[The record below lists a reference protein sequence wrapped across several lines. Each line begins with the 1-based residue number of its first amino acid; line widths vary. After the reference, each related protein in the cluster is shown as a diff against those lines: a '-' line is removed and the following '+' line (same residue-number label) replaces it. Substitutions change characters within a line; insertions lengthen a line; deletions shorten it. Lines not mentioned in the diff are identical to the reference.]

1 MKKYLIK
8 LLKNIAL
15 FAFILKK
22 MLDNYDTI
30 KSTMLDLC
38 LYLSTKERKMKNK
51 LSVIL
56 AVTSVLTMSSAT
68 ANTNNWSPWGS
79 NNNNYYNPF
88 SGGSNSFG
96 PFGGGTSFGPFG
108 GGNSMQPFGLNTG
121 SNRFGPMNGSNM
133 GPFNGGH
140 NWQNQPFNPAQIQQV
155 AEEAASTVQEV
166 VTAVQPTAESSE
178 PAKMT
183 AELFMQ
189 MVQVTEVDEGITGPE
204 VDESIK
210 SMATNESI
218 LHVAMFP
225 LSEQITNVTGKP
237 YRHLTIH
244 NICDAAT
251 AGKIADIDDRYAV
264 ILPCRIAVVEGKDG
278 KIRMISMNPDVMH
291 AMQLPED
298 ALGPAMDVAE
308 KMNAI
313 IEGAQEGSF

>member
-1 MKKYLIK
+1 
-8 LLKNIAL
+8 
-15 FAFILKK
+15 
-22 MLDNYDTI
+22 
-30 KSTMLDLC
+30 MLDLS
-38 LYLSTKERKMKNK
+38 LYLSTKEREVKNK

-56 AVTSVLTMSSAT
+56 AVTGALTMGSVT
-68 ANTNNWSPWGS
+68 AENWSPWGN

-88 SGGSNSFG
+88 SGSSNSFG

-108 GGNSMQPFGLNTG
+108 GGNNIQPFGFNTG
-121 SNRFGPMNGSNM
+121 SNRFGPMNTRNM

-140 NWQNQPFNPAQIQQV
+140 NWQNQSFNPIKAAQQ
-155 AEEAASTVQEV
+155 AADAVQETV
-166 VTAVQPTAESSE
+166 DNTTTKLDSSAS
-178 PAKMT
+178 PKMT

>member
-1 MKKYLIK
+1 
-8 LLKNIAL
+8 
-15 FAFILKK
+15 
-22 MLDNYDTI
+22 
-30 KSTMLDLC
+30 
-38 LYLSTKERKMKNK
+38 MKNK

-56 AVTSVLTMSSAT
+56 AVASVLTISSAT

-79 NNNNYYNPF
+79 NYNNYYNPF
-88 SGGSNSFG
+88 SGGSNSYG

-108 GGNSMQPFGLNTG
+108 GGNSMQPFGFNTG

-140 NWQNQPFNPAQIQQV
+140 NWQNQSFNPAQMQQV
-155 AEEAASTVQEV
+155 AKEAVSTVQEV
-166 VTAVQPTAESSE
+166 VKAVQPATESSE
-178 PAKMT
+178 PAQMT

-225 LSEQITNVTGKP
+225 LSEQIQNVTGKP
-237 YRHLTIH
+237 YRHLSIH
-244 NICDAAT
+244 NICDAVT

-291 AMQLPED
+291 AMKLPAD

-313 IEGAQEGSF
+313 IEGAKEGSF

>member
-56 AVTSVLTMSSAT
+56 AVTSVLTISSAA

>member
-1 MKKYLIK
+1 
-8 LLKNIAL
+8 
-15 FAFILKK
+15 
-22 MLDNYDTI
+22 
-30 KSTMLDLC
+30 MLDLR
-38 LYLSTKERKMKNK
+38 LYLSNKERGMKNK
-51 LSVIL
+51 LSTVL
-56 AVTSVLTMSSAT
+56 AITSILTMGSAT
-68 ANTNNWSPWGS
+68 ANTNANNWSPWNSNS
-79 NNNNYYNPF
+79 NNFSPF
-88 SGGSNSFG
+88 GNSNSFG

-108 GGNSMQPFGLNTG
+108 GGNNIQPFGFNSGTQPFGFNTG
-121 SNRFGPMNGSNM
+121 SNRFGPMNGNNM

-140 NWQNQPFNPAQIQQV
+140 NWQNQSFNPMKVAQQ
-155 AEEAASTVQEV
+155 AANTVQETVSDTV
-166 VTAVQPTAESSE
+166 VDSSSS
-178 PAKMT
+178 PKMT
-183 AELFMQ
+183 PELFMQ

-225 LSEQITNVTGKP
+225 LSEQIKNVTGKP
-237 YRHLTIH
+237 YRHLSIH

-298 ALGPAMDVAE
+298 ALFPAMDVAE

-313 IEGAQEGSF
+313 IEGAKEGSF

>member
-1 MKKYLIK
+1 
-8 LLKNIAL
+8 
-15 FAFILKK
+15 
-22 MLDNYDTI
+22 
-30 KSTMLDLC
+30 MLDLC
-38 LYLSTKERKMKNK
+38 LYLSTKEREMKNK

-56 AVTSVLTMSSAT
+56 AITGTLAMGSAT
-68 ANTNNWSPWGS
+68 ADNWSPWG
-79 NNNNYYNPF
+79 NNNNNNFNPF
-88 SGGSNSFG
+88 GNSNSFG
-96 PFGGGTSFGPFG
+96 PFGGGTNFGPFG
-108 GGNSMQPFGLNTG
+108 GGNNIQPFGFNSGVQPFGFDTR
-121 SNRFGPMNGSNM
+121 SNRFGPMHGRNM

-140 NWQNQPFNPAQIQQV
+140 NWQNQSFNPMKVAQQ
-155 AEEAASTVQEV
+155 AADTVQETV
-166 VTAVQPTAESSE
+166 AEATTDSNAS
-178 PAKMT
+178 PKMT

-189 MVQVTEVDEGITGPE
+189 MVQVTEVDEDITGPE

-225 LSEQITNVTGKP
+225 LSEQIKNVTGKP
-237 YRHLTIH
+237 YRHLSIH

-313 IEGAQEGSF
+313 IEGAKEGSF

>member
-1 MKKYLIK
+1 
-8 LLKNIAL
+8 
-15 FAFILKK
+15 LKK
-22 MLDNYDTI
+22 FCYYYDI
-30 KSTMLDLC
+30 VKSTMLDLT
-38 LYLSTKERKMKNK
+38 LYLSTKEKEVKNK

-56 AVTSVLTMSSAT
+56 AVTGALTMGSAT
-68 ANTNNWSPWGS
+68 AEYWSPWS
-79 NNNNYYNPF
+79 NNSNYYNPF

-96 PFGGGTSFGPFG
+96 PFGGGSNSFSPFGGGTSLGPFG
-108 GGNSMQPFGLNTG
+108 GGNNIQPFGFNTG
-121 SNRFGPMNGSNM
+121 SNRFGPMNTRNM

-140 NWQNQPFNPAQIQQV
+140 NWQNQSFNPIKIVQQ
-155 AEEAASTVQEV
+155 ATDTVQETV
-166 VTAVQPTAESSE
+166 DSATTDSNSSVS
-178 PAKMT
+178 PKMT

-225 LSEQITNVTGKP
+225 LSEQIQNVTGKP
-237 YRHLTIH
+237 YRHLSIH

-313 IEGAQEGSF
+313 IEGAKEGSF

>member
-1 MKKYLIK
+1 
-8 LLKNIAL
+8 
-15 FAFILKK
+15 
-22 MLDNYDTI
+22 
-30 KSTMLDLC
+30 
-38 LYLSTKERKMKNK
+38 
-51 LSVIL
+51 
-56 AVTSVLTMSSAT
+56 
-68 ANTNNWSPWGS
+68 
-79 NNNNYYNPF
+79 
-88 SGGSNSFG
+88 SFG

-155 AEEAASTVQEV
+155 AEEAVSTVQEV
-166 VTAVQPTAESSE
+166 VTAVQPAAESSE
-178 PAKMT
+178 PAQMT

>member
-1 MKKYLIK
+1 M
-8 LLKNIAL
+8 
-15 FAFILKK
+15 
-22 MLDNYDTI
+22 DNYDTI
-30 KSTMLDLC
+30 KPTLIELC
-38 LYLSTKERKMKNK
+38 LYLSTQERKVKNK

-56 AVTSVLTMSSAT
+56 AVASVLTISIAT

-79 NNNNYYNPF
+79 NYNNYYNPF
-88 SGGSNSFG
+88 SGGSNSYG

-108 GGNSMQPFGLNTG
+108 GGNSMQPFGFNTG

-140 NWQNQPFNPAQIQQV
+140 NWQNQSFNPAQIQQV
-155 AEEAASTVQEV
+155 AKEAVSTVQEV
-166 VTAVQPTAESSE
+166 VTAVQPATESSE
-178 PAKMT
+178 PAQMT

-225 LSEQITNVTGKP
+225 LSEQIQNVTGKP
-237 YRHLTIH
+237 YRHLSIH

-291 AMQLPED
+291 AMKLPAD

-313 IEGAQEGSF
+313 IEGAKEGSF

>member
-1 MKKYLIK
+1 
-8 LLKNIAL
+8 
-15 FAFILKK
+15 

-56 AVTSVLTMSSAT
+56 AVTSILTISSAT

-79 NNNNYYNPF
+79 SNNNYYNPF

-108 GGNSMQPFGLNTG
+108 GGNSMQPFGFNTG

-140 NWQNQPFNPAQIQQV
+140 NWQNQNFNPAQAQKI
-155 AEEAASTVQEV
+155 AEEAASSAQQAASTIQEV
-166 VTAVQPTAESSE
+166 VTAVQPAAESSE
-178 PAKMT
+178 PAQMT

>member
-1 MKKYLIK
+1 
-8 LLKNIAL
+8 
-15 FAFILKK
+15 
-22 MLDNYDTI
+22 
-30 KSTMLDLC
+30 
-38 LYLSTKERKMKNK
+38 MKNK
-51 LSVIL
+51 LSAILVI
-56 AVTSVLTMSSAT
+56 TGILTMGSAI
-68 ANTNNWSPWGS
+68 AQQFSPWGNS
-79 NNNNYYNPF
+79 GNYNPF
-88 SGGSNSFG
+88 SGNTNSFG
-96 PFGGGTSFGPFG
+96 PFGVGNNFNPFG
-108 GGNSMQPFGLNTG
+108 GSNGYKPFGFNSGTQPFGFDPR
-121 SNRFGPMNGSNM
+121 SNQFGPMRGNNM

-140 NWQNQPFNPAQIQQV
+140 NWQNQSFNPAQIQQV
-155 AEEAASTVQEV
+155 AKEAVSTVQEV
-166 VTAVQPTAESSE
+166 VTAVQPATESSE
-178 PAKMT
+178 PAQMT

-225 LSEQITNVTGKP
+225 LSEQIQNVTGKP
-237 YRHLTIH
+237 YRHLSIH

-291 AMQLPED
+291 AMKLPED

-313 IEGAQEGSF
+313 IEGAKEGSF

>member
-1 MKKYLIK
+1 
-8 LLKNIAL
+8 
-15 FAFILKK
+15 
-22 MLDNYDTI
+22 
-30 KSTMLDLC
+30 MLDLH
-38 LYLSTKERKMKNK
+38 LYLSNKERGMKNK
-51 LSVIL
+51 LSTVL
-56 AVTSVLTMSSAT
+56 AITSILTMGSAT
-68 ANTNNWSPWGS
+68 ANTNNWSPWNSNS
-79 NNNNYYNPF
+79 NNFSPF
-88 SGGSNSFG
+88 GNSNSFG

-108 GGNSMQPFGLNTG
+108 GGNTG
-121 SNRFGPMNGSNM
+121 SNRFGPMNGNNM

-140 NWQNQPFNPAQIQQV
+140 NWQNQSFNPMKVAQQ
-155 AEEAASTVQEV
+155 AANTVQETV
-166 VTAVQPTAESSE
+166 SDTVADSSSS
-178 PAKMT
+178 PKMT

-225 LSEQITNVTGKP
+225 LSEQIKNVTGKP
-237 YRHLTIH
+237 YRHLSIH

-313 IEGAQEGSF
+313 IEGAKEGSF

>member
-1 MKKYLIK
+1 M
-8 LLKNIAL
+8 
-15 FAFILKK
+15 F
-22 MLDNYDTI
+22 DNYDI
-30 KSTMLDLC
+30 VKPTMLDLC
-38 LYLSTKERKMKNK
+38 LYLSTKEREMKNK
-51 LSVIL
+51 LSAVL
-56 AVTSVLTMSSAT
+56 AIAGVLTIGNAT
-68 ANTNNWSPWGS
+68 AAENWSPWGS
-79 NNNNYYNPF
+79 NNYGPF
-88 SGGSNSFG
+88 GGSNSFG
-96 PFGGGTSFGPFG
+96 PFGGGTNFGPFGGSNSFGPFG
-108 GGNSMQPFGLNTG
+108 GGNGFNQYS
-121 SNRFGPMNGSNM
+121 PMNGSNM

-140 NWQNQPFNPAQIQQV
+140 NWQNQSFNPAQMQQV
-155 AEEAASTVQEV
+155 AQEAASTVQEV
-166 VTAVQPTAESSE
+166 VTSVQPTVESSE
-178 PAKMT
+178 PAQMT

-189 MVQVTEVDEGITGPE
+189 MVQVTEVDEGISGPE
-204 VDESIK
+204 VDESIM

-225 LSEQITNVTGKP
+225 LSEQIKNVTGKP
-237 YRHLTIH
+237 YRHLSIH

-313 IEGAQEGSF
+313 IEGAKEGSF

>member
-1 MKKYLIK
+1 
-8 LLKNIAL
+8 LLS
-15 FAFILKK
+15 FFLKK
-22 MLDNYDTI
+22 FCDYYDI
-30 KSTMLDLC
+30 VKSTMLDLS
-38 LYLSTKERKMKNK
+38 LYLSTKEREVKNK

-56 AVTSVLTMSSAT
+56 AITGALTMGSVT
-68 ANTNNWSPWGS
+68 AETWSPWS

-96 PFGGGTSFGPFG
+96 PFGGG
-108 GGNSMQPFGLNTG
+108 NNMQPFGFNTG
-121 SNRFGPMNGSNM
+121 SNRFGPMNTRNI

-140 NWQNQPFNPAQIQQV
+140 NWQNQSFNPIKIVQQ
-155 AEEAASTVQEV
+155 AADTVQETV
-166 VTAVQPTAESSE
+166 DSTTTDSDSSAS
-178 PAKMT
+178 PQMT

-225 LSEQITNVTGKP
+225 LSEQIQNVTGKP
-237 YRHLTIH
+237 YRHLSIH

-313 IEGAQEGSF
+313 IEGAKEGSF

>member
-1 MKKYLIK
+1 MP
-8 LLKNIAL
+8 L
-15 FAFILKK
+15 FI
-22 MLDNYDTI
+22 NQG
-30 KSTMLDLC
+30 
-38 LYLSTKERKMKNK
+38 EKMKNK

-56 AVTSVLTMSSAT
+56 AVASVLTISSAT

-88 SGGSNSFG
+88 SGGNNSFG
-96 PFGGGTSFGPFG
+96 PFGGGTNFGPFG
-108 GGNSMQPFGLNTG
+108 GGNTG
-121 SNRFGPMNGSNM
+121 SNRFGPMNGNNM

-140 NWQNQPFNPAQIQQV
+140 NWQNQSFNPMKVAQQ
-155 AEEAASTVQEV
+155 AANTVQETVSDTV
-166 VTAVQPTAESSE
+166 VDSSSS
-178 PAKMT
+178 PKMT
-183 AELFMQ
+183 PELFMQ

-225 LSEQITNVTGKP
+225 LSEQIKNVTGKP
-237 YRHLTIH
+237 YRHLSIH

-298 ALGPAMDVAE
+298 ALFPAMDVAE

-313 IEGAQEGSF
+313 IEGAKEGSF